1 MAHGYDRYR
10 PRRVN
15 THSARLREYGA
26 FPSLARPGH
35 SLAQSHLYLHESRR
49 PLRPQSPLLPAPI
62 PFFGVCG
69 CSADSAYRPCEPRPQ
84 VPSTHRQSS
93 GRNIHPVGCPPTLT
107 ASAVLYRPLLQG
119 TSAAHC
125 HRPITPP
132 TSAVLVPPDPPNPS
146 SASLILPRHQAVL
159 DLLIFSLPPSRQ
171 TSSSSSPSKDDPSA
185 SAHHR
190 RLSSSLCSRPRRRRI
205 SLPTCQSP
213 TVPNGATMDLNTS

>member
-1 MAHGYDRYR
+1 MESVVVQRTPRIAPVSLDRKYR
-10 PRRVN
+10 VPTGN
-15 THSARLREYGA
+15 PQAGTSILSGA
-26 FPSLARPGH
+26 L
-35 SLAQSHLYLHESRR
+35 Q
-49 PLRPQSPLLPAPI
+49 PL
-62 PFFGVCG
+62 
-69 CSADSAYRPCEPRPQ
+69 
-84 VPSTHRQSS
+84 
-93 GRNIHPVGCPPTLT
+93 PPP
-107 ASAVLYRPLLQG
+107 LYRPLLQG

-159 DLLIFSLPPSRQ
+159 YLLIFSLPPSRQ